1 MGRRSKRS
9 YRLAALKGWRTRR
22 ANESRQSGH
31 RPKKVRRV
39 SRITGSDSKRVPRK
53 MWRVTVG
60 AAYEIRARKKKNRKG
75 NSPEKA
81 SYMVRAWYSDYGS
94 AVSAQQELEERAIEG
109 RDTYEDENPRA
120 FHRDTEEEVNVAIE
134 TVEYDSGLLD
144 VIEETNE
151 K

>member
-1 MGRRSKRS
+1 MARRSKRS

-22 ANESRQSGH
+22 ANARA
-31 RPKKVRRV
+31 KKVHRV
-39 SRITGSDSKRVPRK
+39 SRKTGRDSKRVPRK

-60 AAYEIRARKKKNRKG
+60 AAYEIRKRGKKKNRKE
-75 NSPEKA
+75 SPDKA
-81 SYMVRAWYSDYGS
+81 SYMVRAWYSDYAS

-120 FHRDTEEEVNVAIE
+120 FHRDTEEEVNIAIE
-134 TVEYDSGLLD
+134 TVEYDSRLLD

-151 K
+151 R